1 MKPKIGVGF
10 RIGKLTVSEPTGER
24 KNGYTVWNCACD
36 CGGLIRLT
44 RIHKETEN
52 EAAILL
58 RFQSLFLLLN
68 NVTHK
73 IPRTTSSYWVMS
85 WGFLTF

>member
-73 IPRTTSSYWVMS
+73 IPRTTSS
-85 WGFLTF
+85 